1 MANSEQ
7 TSAAELKDFLSGNIR
22 KLQLLKRILIV
33 LVILVTL
40 ALIGHVI
47 YYFNRLTSMKYDVIT
62 AASQVD
68 SAIQYRANLVP
79 ILARSVTRFVNH
91 EDFVFISAV
100 DARERSMTASDQV
113 AKKLKEELKKV
124 AGKPVEEILDKI
136 LAIAEQYPAL
146 TTSGTFQ
153 LLMQQVT
160 DAEAEI
166 LKQRID
172 YNDKVNFYTTSK
184 SVFPGNIYGK
194 LFSFRDFK
202 YFEGTRESEW
212 PLPAM
217 NAERESMSD
226 AADGKP

>member
-7 TSAAELKDFLSGNIR
+7 TSAAELKDFLSGHIR
-22 KLQLLKRILIV
+22 RLQILKRVLIGLII
-33 LVILVTL
+33 LVIL

-68 SAIQYRANLVP
+68 SAVQYRVNLVP
-79 ILARSVTRFVNH
+79 ILVRSVTRFVDH
-91 EDFVFISAV
+91 EDYVFISAV
-100 DARERSMTASDQV
+100 DARERSMTASDQI
-113 AKKLKEELKKV
+113 AEELKKV
-124 AGKPVEEILDKI
+124 ASRPVGEILDKI

-153 LLMQQVT
+153 LMMTQVT
-160 DAEAEI
+160 NAEAEI

-172 YNDKVNFYTTSK
+172 YNDTVNLYTTSM
-184 SVFPGNIYGK
+184 SVFPGNIYAN
-194 LFSFRDFK
+194 LFNFSRFK

-212 PLPAM
+212 PLPAIQ
-217 NAERESMSD
+217 AERESMSG
-226 AADGKP
+226 AVDGKR

>member
-22 KLQLLKRILIV
+22 KLQLLKRILIG
-33 LVILVTL
+33 LVILVIL
-40 ALIGHVI
+40 ALIGHMI

-62 AASQVD
+62 AGSQVD
-68 SAIQYRANLVP
+68 SAIQYRVNLVP
-79 ILARSVTRFVNH
+79 VLIRSVTRFVDH
-91 EDFVFISAV
+91 EDYVFISAV

-113 AKKLKEELKKV
+113 AEELKKV
-124 AGKPVEEILDKI
+124 ANRPVGEILDKI
-136 LAIAEQYPAL
+136 LAIAEQYPAV

-172 YNDKVNFYTTSK
+172 YNDKVNLYTTAM

-194 LFSFRDFK
+194 LFNFSHFK

-212 PLPAM
+212 PLPAIQ
-217 NAERESMSD
+217 AEREALNG

>member
-1 MANSEQ
+1 MANSKQ

-22 KLQLLKRILIV
+22 KLQLLKRILIG
-33 LVILVTL
+33 LVILVIL

-68 SAIQYRANLVP
+68 SAVQYRVNLVP
-79 ILARSVTRFVNH
+79 ILVRSVTRFVDH
-91 EDFVFISAV
+91 EDYVFISAV

-113 AKKLKEELKKV
+113 AEELKKV
-124 AGKPVEEILDKI
+124 ANRPVGEILDKI

-153 LLMQQVT
+153 LMMTQVT
-160 DAEAEI
+160 NAEAEI

-172 YNDKVNFYTTSK
+172 YNDKVNLYTTSM
-184 SVFPGNIYGK
+184 SVFPGNIYAN
-194 LFSFRDFK
+194 LFNFSRFK

-212 PLPAM
+212 PLPAIQ
-217 NAERESMSD
+217 AERESMNG
-226 AADGKP
+226 AVDGKR